1 MRRKDR
7 EMSREYGLSVIDRS
21 AFGILSVKDPD
32 NPDLPYSIPLSIVRL
47 GEKLYFHSA
56 RDGRKYELLQDGPQ
70 VRIVFVDR
78 ARVPDLFSE
87 KELQDLSDQ
96 GKYGDFLS
104 KVFTTEFSSA
114 IVTGRVE
121 SIDYADKADEFRL
134 AMRAVCEKYTP
145 DKMDFFDSALDFSLK
160 RLAVFSISIDSI
172 TAKRKKFDADGEEM
186 KWQRDDTIE
195 YKYS

>member
-70 VRIVFVDR
+70 GRIVFVDR
-78 ARVPDLFSE
+78 VRVPDLFSE
-87 KELQDLSDQ
+87 
-96 GKYGDFLS
+96 
-104 KVFTTEFSSA
+104 
-114 IVTGRVE
+114 
-121 SIDYADKADEFRL
+121 
-134 AMRAVCEKYTP
+134 
-145 DKMDFFDSALDFSLK
+145 
-160 RLAVFSISIDSI
+160 
-172 TAKRKKFDADGEEM
+172 
-186 KWQRDDTIE
+186 
-195 YKYS
+195 